1 MPRPA
6 RTLAAAAITGVL
18 LAGMAV
24 VPAAAAPI
32 VIGGASVSHRTS
44 IKESLRV
51 DRVPT
56 PRMNWAECDEGAE
69 CATVDLPLDYDDPK
83 GPTTQVAVVR
93 VKARDQKRK
102 IGSLFINPGGP
113 GVPAIATVLA
123 SPYFLSDVLL
133 DRFDIVGMDPRGV
146 GASNPIRCFRTVE
159 EQTRAYEGLNVAFPY
174 TKAEEKKYVASS
186 VAVGKACS
194 TTGKPISG
202 AMSTAQVARDM
213 DVLRRAVGDK
223 KLTYLGWSY
232 GSILGQHYAN
242 MFPDRVRA
250 VAIDGVLD
258 ATAWV
263 GGGNY
268 GDVDQESRMRSA
280 QGAYKALS
288 EILKRCR
295 TVGADLCPLAP
306 GDPAAKFE
314 LAMQRLKAGSVVIEV
329 PYLGPRTF
337 TYTSFISTVLRL
349 LYYPWND
356 GDIVWLTAEVLR
368 LTDPTASAADREQ
381 ARAALGRWLAQARFD
396 DIPYDNMMEA
406 FLGVNCVDAN
416 HPTAVASWPARAAR
430 ADKRDPYFGRL
441 WTWASAPCARG
452 SWTVRD
458 EDRFTGPFNRRTA
471 NPVLVVGNYWDPST
485 NYNGAVSASKLLPN
499 SRLLSSDSWG
509 HTAYGTSACVTDAMD
524 AYLLRVT
531 LPRKGT
537 VCKGDIQPFQEV
549 PEFAATTR
557 AEMPS
562 SDMAA
567 QGAPRRGAP
576 KQLPPVVAPLP
587 VGTPAGR

>member
-1 MPRPA
+1 MSPV
-6 RTLAAAAITGVL
+6 RTLAAAATAGVL

-24 VPAAAAPI
+24 APAAAAPTA
-32 VIGGASVSHRTS
+32 IGGATVSHRTS
-44 IKESLRV
+44 ITESLRV

-56 PRMNWAECDEGAE
+56 PKMNWAECDEGAE

-83 GPTTQVAVVR
+83 GPTVEVAVVR
-93 VKARDQKRK
+93 VKARDQQRK

-113 GVPAIATVLA
+113 GVPASDTVLA

-133 DRFDIVGMDPRGV
+133 ERFDIIGMDPRGV
-146 GASNPIRCFRTVE
+146 GASNPIRCFRSVA

-174 TKAEEKKYVASS
+174 TRAEEKAYVASS
-186 VAVGKACS
+186 AAVGKACS
-194 TTGKPISG
+194 TTGRPISG

-213 DVLRRAVGDK
+213 DVLRRALGDQ
-223 KLTYLGWSY
+223 KLTYLGYSY
-232 GSILGQHYAN
+232 GSILGQYYAN

-263 GGGNY
+263 GGGKY
-268 GDVDQESRMRSA
+268 GDLDQESRMRSA

-288 EILKRCR
+288 EIMKRCES
-295 TVGADLCPLAP
+295 VGAEVCPLAP
-306 GDPAAKFE
+306 GDPMAKFE
-314 LAMQRLKAGSVVIEV
+314 LAMQRLKAGPVVIEV

-337 TYTSFISTVLRL
+337 TYTSFIGSVLRL
-349 LYYPWND
+349 MYYPWND

-368 LTDPTASAADREQ
+368 LTDPTASEADREQ
-381 ARAALGRWLAQARFD
+381 ARAALAQRLAKANID
-396 DIPYDNMMEA
+396 DIPYDNMLEA
-406 FLGVNCVDAN
+406 FLGVDCADAN
-416 HPTAVASWPARAAR
+416 HPKALASWPARAAR

-485 NYNGAVSASKLLPN
+485 NYNGAVSTSKLLPN

-524 AYLLRVT
+524 AYLLQVT

-557 AEMPS
+557 AQVS
-562 SDMAA
+562 GSDMAA
-567 QGAPRRGAP
+567 RSAPLRGAP

-587 VGTPAGR
+587 VATLSGH